1 MYGYTANGF
10 NYSALCAPG
19 SSVANTNG
27 LLTVGGWM
35 GGGVGG
41 WMGVGWVDVRRLV
54 AGG

>member
-41 WMGVGWVDVRRLV
+41 WVGGWGW
-54 AGG
+54 GG